1 MYCKNCGCSLPD
13 DATKCENCG
22 AVLNYGFEAG
32 KTNPVKEE
40 KGSVLLGIL
49 GFIFPLIGLILYLAM
64 MHSEPKKAKSAG
76 KGALTAFI
84 IYLVFIVI
92 YLVFIVIV
100 TMIPVVDTY
109 RKSSQADNSSYAESY
124 DYDDVRYS
132 NDYDYNFDYDYDYDY
147 DCSIDC

>member
-22 AVLNYGFEAG
+22 DVLSYGFEAG
-32 KTNPVKEE
+32 KTIPVKEE

-92 YLVFIVIV
+92 V
-100 TMIPVVDTY
+100 TISVMIPVIDTY
-109 RKSSQADNSSYAESY
+109 RKSSQADDSSYVESY

-132 NDYDYNFDYDYDYDY
+132 NDYDYNYDYDYDY
-147 DCSIDC
+147 SIDC

>member
-22 AVLNYGFEAG
+22 AVLSYGFEAG

-49 GFIFPLIGLILYLAM
+49 GFLFPLIGLILYLAM

-92 YLVFIVIV
+92 VTISVMVPVI
-100 TMIPVVDTY
+100 DTY
-109 RKSSQADNSSYAESY
+109 RKSSQADDSSYVESY

-132 NDYDYNFDYDYDYDY
+132 NDYDYNYNYDYDYDY
-147 DCSIDC
+147 SIDC

>member
-22 AVLNYGFEAG
+22 AVLSYGFEAG

-84 IYLVFIVI
+84 IYLI
-92 YLVFIVIV
+92 FIVIV
-100 TMIPVVDTY
+100 TISVMIPVIDTY
-109 RKSSQADNSSYAESY
+109 RKSSQADDSSYVENY

-132 NDYDYNFDYDYDYDY
+132 NDYDYNYDYDYDYDY
-147 DCSIDC
+147 SIDC

>member
-22 AVLNYGFEAG
+22 AVLSYGFEAG

-49 GFIFPLIGLILYLAM
+49 GFMFPLIGLILYLAM

-100 TMIPVVDTY
+100 TMIPVIDTY
-109 RKSSQADNSSYAESY
+109 RKSSQADDSSYVESY

-132 NDYDYNFDYDYDYDY
+132 NDDYNYDYDYDY
-147 DCSIDC
+147 LIDY

>member
-22 AVLNYGFEAG
+22 AVLSYGFEAG

-49 GFIFPLIGLILYLAM
+49 GFMFPLIGLILYLAM

-84 IYLVFIVI
+84 IYLVC
-92 YLVFIVIV
+92 IVIV
-100 TMIPVVDTY
+100 TISVMIPVIDTY
-109 RKSSQADNSSYAESY
+109 RKSAQSDDSSYVESY

-132 NDYDYNFDYDYDYDY
+132 NDYDYNYDYDYDY
-147 DCSIDC
+147 SIDC

>member
-22 AVLNYGFEAG
+22 AVLSYGFEAG

-49 GFIFPLIGLILYLAM
+49 GFMFPLIGLILYLAM

-92 YLVFIVIV
+92 V
-100 TMIPVVDTY
+100 TISVMIPVVDTY
-109 RKSSQADNSSYAESY
+109 RKSAQSDASSYVESY

-132 NDYDYNFDYDYDYDY
+132 NDDYNYDYDYNYPIDY
-147 DCSIDC
+147 

>member
-13 DATKCENCG
+13 NATKCENCG
-22 AVLNYGFEAG
+22 AVLSYGFEAD
-32 KTNPVKEE
+32 KTNLVKEE

-49 GFIFPLIGLILYLAM
+49 GFMFPLIGLILYLAM

-100 TMIPVVDTY
+100 TMIPVIDTY
-109 RKSSQADNSSYAESY
+109 RKSSQADNSSYVESY

-132 NDYDYNFDYDYDYDY
+132 NDYDYNYDY
-147 DCSIDC
+147 DCDYDYSIDC

>member
-22 AVLNYGFEAG
+22 AVLSYGFEAG
-32 KTNPVKEE
+32 KTITVKEE

-49 GFIFPLIGLILYLAM
+49 GFMFPLIGLILYLAM

-92 YLVFIVIV
+92 V
-100 TMIPVVDTY
+100 TISVMIPVIDTY
-109 RKSSQADNSSYAESY
+109 RKSSQADDSSYVESY

-132 NDYDYNFDYDYDYDY
+132 NDYDYNYDYDYDYDY
-147 DCSIDC
+147 SIDC

>member
-22 AVLNYGFEAG
+22 AVLSYGFEAG

-49 GFIFPLIGLILYLAM
+49 GFMFPLIGLILYLAM

-92 YLVFIVIV
+92 V
-100 TMIPVVDTY
+100 TISVMIPVIDTY
-109 RKSSQADNSSYAESY
+109 RKSSQADDSSYVENY

-132 NDYDYNFDYDYDYDY
+132 NDYDYNYDYDYDYDY
-147 DCSIDC
+147 SIDC

>member
-22 AVLNYGFEAG
+22 AVLSYGFEAG

-49 GFIFPLIGLILYLAM
+49 GFMFPLIGLILYLAM

-92 YLVFIVIV
+92 V
-100 TMIPVVDTY
+100 TISVMIPVIDTY
-109 RKSSQADNSSYAESY
+109 RKSSQVDDSSYVESY

-132 NDYDYNFDYDYDYDY
+132 NDYDYNYDYDYDY
-147 DCSIDC
+147 SIDC

>member
-22 AVLNYGFEAG
+22 AVLSYGFEAG
-32 KTNPVKEE
+32 KTIPVKEE

-49 GFIFPLIGLILYLAM
+49 GFMFPLIGLILYLAM

-84 IYLVFIVI
+84 IYLVFKIHSSPS
-92 YLVFIVIV
+92 YLPSIVIV
-100 TMIPVVDTY
+100 HPLGSFHFFIIFLIIALIEVLRYIELLVQQSHSPGNTT
-109 RKSSQADNSSYAESY
+109 KS
-124 DYDDVRYS
+124 
-132 NDYDYNFDYDYDYDY
+132 
-147 DCSIDC
+147 

>member
-22 AVLNYGFEAG
+22 AVLSYGFEAV

-49 GFIFPLIGLILYLAM
+49 GFMFPLIGLILYLAM

-92 YLVFIVIV
+92 V
-100 TMIPVVDTY
+100 TISVMIPVIDTY
-109 RKSSQADNSSYAESY
+109 RKSSQADDSSYVESY

-132 NDYDYNFDYDYDYDY
+132 NDYDYNYDYDYDY
-147 DCSIDC
+147 SIDC

>member
-22 AVLNYGFEAG
+22 AVLSYGFEAG

-92 YLVFIVIV
+92 V
-100 TMIPVVDTY
+100 TISVMIPVIDTY
-109 RKSSQADNSSYAESY
+109 RKSSQADDSSYVESY

-132 NDYDYNFDYDYDYDY
+132 NDYNYNNDYDYDYDY
-147 DCSIDC
+147 SIDC

>member
-22 AVLNYGFEAG
+22 AVLSYGFEAG

-49 GFIFPLIGLILYLAM
+49 GFMFPLIGLILYLAM

-92 YLVFIVIV
+92 V
-100 TMIPVVDTY
+100 TISVMIPVIDTY
-109 RKSSQADNSSYAESY
+109 RKSSQADDSSYVESY

-132 NDYDYNFDYDYDYDY
+132 NDYDYNYDYDYDYDY
-147 DCSIDC
+147 SIDC

>member
-22 AVLNYGFEAG
+22 AVLSYGFEAG

-49 GFIFPLIGLILYLAM
+49 GFMVPLIGLILYLAM

-92 YLVFIVIV
+92 V
-100 TMIPVVDTY
+100 TISVMIPVIDTY
-109 RKSSQADNSSYAESY
+109 RKSSQADDSSYVESY

-132 NDYDYNFDYDYDYDY
+132 NDYDYNYDYDYDY
-147 DCSIDC
+147 SIDC

>member
-22 AVLNYGFEAG
+22 AVLSYGFEAG

-49 GFIFPLIGLILYLAM
+49 GFMFPLIGLILYLAM

-92 YLVFIVIV
+92 VTISVMVPVI
-100 TMIPVVDTY
+100 DTY
-109 RKSSQADNSSYAESY
+109 RKSSQADDSSYVESY

-132 NDYDYNFDYDYDYDY
+132 NDYDYNYDYDY
-147 DCSIDC
+147 SIDC

>member
-1 MYCKNCGCSLPD
+1 MYCKNCG
-13 DATKCENCG
+13 
-22 AVLNYGFEAG
+22 AVLSYGFEAG

-92 YLVFIVIV
+92 VTISVMVPVI
-100 TMIPVVDTY
+100 DTY
-109 RKSSQADNSSYAESY
+109 RKSSQADDSSYVESY
-124 DYDDVRYS
+124 DNDDVRYS
-132 NDYDYNFDYDYDYDY
+132 NDYDYNYNYDYDYDY
-147 DCSIDC
+147 SIDC

>member
-22 AVLNYGFEAG
+22 AVLSYGFEAG

-49 GFIFPLIGLILYLAM
+49 GFMFPLIGLILYLAM

-76 KGALTAFI
+76 KGAITAFI

-92 YLVFIVIV
+92 V
-100 TMIPVVDTY
+100 TISVMIPVIDTY
-109 RKSSQADNSSYAESY
+109 RKSSQADDSSYVESY

-132 NDYDYNFDYDYDYDY
+132 NDYDYNYDYDYDY
-147 DCSIDC
+147 SIDC

>member
-22 AVLNYGFEAG
+22 AVLSYGFEAG

-49 GFIFPLIGLILYLAM
+49 GFMFPLIGLILYLAM

-92 YLVFIVIV
+92 V
-100 TMIPVVDTY
+100 TISVMIPVIDTY
-109 RKSSQADNSSYAESY
+109 RKSSQADGSSYVESY

-132 NDYDYNFDYDYDYDY
+132 TDYDYNYDYDYDYDY
-147 DCSIDC
+147 SIDC

>member
-22 AVLNYGFEAG
+22 AVLSYGFEAG
-32 KTNPVKEE
+32 KTIPVKEE

-49 GFIFPLIGLILYLAM
+49 GFMFPLIGLILYLAM

-92 YLVFIVIV
+92 V
-100 TMIPVVDTY
+100 TISVMIPVIDTY
-109 RKSSQADNSSYAESY
+109 RKSSQADDSSYVESY

-132 NDYDYNFDYDYDYDY
+132 NDYDYNYDYDYDYDY
-147 DCSIDC
+147 SIDC

>member
-22 AVLNYGFEAG
+22 AVLSYGFEAG

-49 GFIFPLIGLILYLAM
+49 GFMFPLIGLILYLAM

-84 IYLVFIVI
+84 IYLVI
-92 YLVFIVIV
+92 IVIV
-100 TMIPVVDTY
+100 TISVMVPVIDTY
-109 RKSSQADNSSYAESY
+109 RKSSQADDSSYVESY

-132 NDYDYNFDYDYDYDY
+132 NDYDYNYDYDYDYDY
-147 DCSIDC
+147 SIDC

>member
-22 AVLNYGFEAG
+22 AVLSYGFEAG
-32 KTNPVKEE
+32 KTNPVKKE
-40 KGSVLLGIL
+40 KGSVLLGVL
-49 GFIFPLIGLILYLAM
+49 GFMFPLIGLILYLAM

-84 IYLVFIVI
+84 IYLVFIA
-92 YLVFIVIV
+92 IV
-100 TMIPVVDTY
+100 TISVMVPVIDTY
-109 RKSSQADNSSYAESY
+109 RKSSQADDSSYVESY

-132 NDYDYNFDYDYDYDY
+132 NDYDYNYDYDYDY
-147 DCSIDC
+147 SIDC

>member
-22 AVLNYGFEAG
+22 AVLSYGFEAG
-32 KTNPVKEE
+32 KTIPVKEE

-92 YLVFIVIV
+92 V
-100 TMIPVVDTY
+100 TISVMIPVIDTY
-109 RKSSQADNSSYAESY
+109 RKSSQADDSSYVESY

-132 NDYDYNFDYDYDYDY
+132 NDYDYNYDYDYDY
-147 DCSIDC
+147 SIDC

>member
-22 AVLNYGFEAG
+22 AVLSYGFEAG

-49 GFIFPLIGLILYLAM
+49 GFMFPLIGLILYLAM

-76 KGALTAFI
+76 KGALIAFI

-92 YLVFIVIV
+92 V
-100 TMIPVVDTY
+100 TISVMIPVIDTY
-109 RKSSQADNSSYAESY
+109 RKSAQADGSSYVESY

-132 NDYDYNFDYDYDYDY
+132 NDYDYNYDYDYDY
-147 DCSIDC
+147 SIDC

>member
-22 AVLNYGFEAG
+22 AVLSYGFEAG

-49 GFIFPLIGLILYLAM
+49 GFMFPLIGLILYLAM

-92 YLVFIVIV
+92 VTISVMVPVI
-100 TMIPVVDTY
+100 DTY
-109 RKSSQADNSSYAESY
+109 RKSSQADDSSYVESY
-124 DYDDVRYS
+124 DNDDVRYS
-132 NDYDYNFDYDYDYDY
+132 NDYDYNYDYDYDYDY
-147 DCSIDC
+147 SIDC

>member
-22 AVLNYGFEAG
+22 AVLSYGFEAG
-32 KTNPVKEE
+32 KTIPVKEE

-49 GFIFPLIGLILYLAM
+49 GFMFPLIGLILYLAM

-92 YLVFIVIV
+92 V
-100 TMIPVVDTY
+100 TISVMIPVIDTY
-109 RKSSQADNSSYAESY
+109 RKSSHADDSSYVESY

-132 NDYDYNFDYDYDYDY
+132 NDYDYNYDYDYDY
-147 DCSIDC
+147 SIDC

>member
-22 AVLNYGFEAG
+22 AVLSYGFEAG

-49 GFIFPLIGLILYLAM
+49 GFMFPLIGLILYLAM

-92 YLVFIVIV
+92 VTISVMVPVI
-100 TMIPVVDTY
+100 DTY
-109 RKSSQADNSSYAESY
+109 RKSSQSDGSPYVESY

-132 NDYDYNFDYDYDYDY
+132 NDAYNYNYDYDYPIDY
-147 DCSIDC
+147 

>member
-22 AVLNYGFEAG
+22 AVLSYGFEAG

-49 GFIFPLIGLILYLAM
+49 GFMFPLIGLILYLAM

-92 YLVFIVIV
+92 VTISVMVPVI
-100 TMIPVVDTY
+100 DTY
-109 RKSSQADNSSYAESY
+109 RKSSQADDSAYVENY

-132 NDYDYNFDYDYDYDY
+132 NDYDYNYDYDYDY
-147 DCSIDC
+147 SIDC

>member
-22 AVLNYGFEAG
+22 AVLSYGFEAG

-49 GFIFPLIGLILYLAM
+49 GFMFPLIGLILYLAM

-92 YLVFIVIV
+92 VTISVMVPVI
-100 TMIPVVDTY
+100 DTY
-109 RKSSQADNSSYAESY
+109 RKSAQADDSSYIESY

-132 NDYDYNFDYDYDYDY
+132 NDYDYNYNYDYDYDY
-147 DCSIDC
+147 SIDC

>member
-22 AVLNYGFEAG
+22 AVLSYGFEAG

-49 GFIFPLIGLILYLAM
+49 GFMFPLIGLILYLAM

-92 YLVFIVIV
+92 V
-100 TMIPVVDTY
+100 TISVMIPVIDTY
-109 RKSSQADNSSYAESY
+109 RKSAQADGSSYVESY
-124 DYDDVRYS
+124 DYEDVRYS
-132 NDYDYNFDYDYDYDY
+132 NDYDYNYDYDYDY
-147 DCSIDC
+147 PIDY

>member
-1 MYCKNCGCSLPD
+1 MS
-13 DATKCENCG
+13 
-22 AVLNYGFEAG
+22 YGFEAG

-49 GFIFPLIGLILYLAM
+49 GFMFPLIGLILYLAM

-92 YLVFIVIV
+92 VTISVMVPVI
-100 TMIPVVDTY
+100 DTY
-109 RKSSQADNSSYAESY
+109 RKSSQSDGSAYVESY

-132 NDYDYNFDYDYDYDY
+132 NDYDYNYNYDCDYDY
-147 DCSIDC
+147 SIDC

>member
-22 AVLNYGFEAG
+22 AVLSYGFEAG

-49 GFIFPLIGLILYLAM
+49 GFMFPLIGLILYLAM

-84 IYLVFIVI
+84 IYLVF
-92 YLVFIVIV
+92 LVIV
-100 TMIPVVDTY
+100 TISVMIPVIDTY
-109 RKSSQADNSSYAESY
+109 RKSSQADDSSYVESY

-132 NDYDYNFDYDYDYDY
+132 NDYDYNYDYDYDY
-147 DCSIDC
+147 SIDC

>member
-22 AVLNYGFEAG
+22 AVLSYGFEAG

-92 YLVFIVIV
+92 V
-100 TMIPVVDTY
+100 TISVMIPVIDTY
-109 RKSSQADNSSYAESY
+109 RKSSQADDSSYVESY

-132 NDYDYNFDYDYDYDY
+132 NDYDYNYDYDYY
-147 DCSIDC
+147 YSIDCR

>member
-22 AVLNYGFEAG
+22 AVLSYGFEAG
-32 KTNPVKEE
+32 KTIPVKEE

-49 GFIFPLIGLILYLAM
+49 GFMFPLIGLILYLAM

-92 YLVFIVIV
+92 V
-100 TMIPVVDTY
+100 TISVMIPVIDTY
-109 RKSSQADNSSYAESY
+109 RKSSQADDSSYVESY
-124 DYDDVRYS
+124 DYNDVRYS
-132 NDYDYNFDYDYDYDY
+132 NDYNYNYDYDYDYDY
-147 DCSIDC
+147 SIDC

>member
-13 DATKCENCG
+13 DVTKCENCG
-22 AVLNYGFEAG
+22 AVLSYGFEAG

-49 GFIFPLIGLILYLAM
+49 GFMFPLIGLILYLAM

-84 IYLVFIVI
+84 IYLVF
-92 YLVFIVIV
+92 LVIV
-100 TMIPVVDTY
+100 TISVMIPVIDTY
-109 RKSSQADNSSYAESY
+109 RKSSQADGSSYVENY

-132 NDYDYNFDYDYDYDY
+132 NDDYNYDYDYDY
-147 DCSIDC
+147 PIDY

>member
-22 AVLNYGFEAG
+22 AVLSYGFEAG

-49 GFIFPLIGLILYLAM
+49 GFMFPLIGLILYLAM

-92 YLVFIVIV
+92 VTISVMVPVI
-100 TMIPVVDTY
+100 DTY
-109 RKSSQADNSSYAESY
+109 RKSAQSDDSYYVESY

-132 NDYDYNFDYDYDYDY
+132 NDYDYNYDYDY
-147 DCSIDC
+147 SIDCW

>member
-22 AVLNYGFEAG
+22 AVLSYGFEAG
-32 KTNPVKEE
+32 KTIPVKEE

-49 GFIFPLIGLILYLAM
+49 GFMFPLIGLILYLAM

-92 YLVFIVIV
+92 V
-100 TMIPVVDTY
+100 TISVMIPVIDTY
-109 RKSSQADNSSYAESY
+109 RKSSQADDSSYVESY

-132 NDYDYNFDYDYDYDY
+132 NDYNYDYDYDY
-147 DCSIDC
+147 SIDC

>member
-22 AVLNYGFEAG
+22 AVLSYGFEAG
-32 KTNPVKEE
+32 KTIPVKEE

-49 GFIFPLIGLILYLAM
+49 GFMFPLIGLILYLAM

-92 YLVFIVIV
+92 VTISVMVPVI
-100 TMIPVVDTY
+100 DTY
-109 RKSSQADNSSYAESY
+109 RKSSQADDSSYVESY

-132 NDYDYNFDYDYDYDY
+132 NDYDYNYNYDYDYDY
-147 DCSIDC
+147 SIDC

>member
-22 AVLNYGFEAG
+22 AVLSYGFEAG

-49 GFIFPLIGLILYLAM
+49 GFMFPLIGLILYLAM

-92 YLVFIVIV
+92 VTISVMVPVI
-100 TMIPVVDTY
+100 DTY
-109 RKSSQADNSSYAESY
+109 RKSSQSDGSSYVESY

-132 NDYDYNFDYDYDYDY
+132 NDDYNYNYDYDYPIEY
-147 DCSIDC
+147 

>member
-13 DATKCENCG
+13 DAIKCENCG
-22 AVLNYGFEAG
+22 AVLSYGFEAG
-32 KTNPVKEE
+32 KTIPVKEE
-40 KGSVLLGIL
+40 KGSVLIGIL
-49 GFIFPLIGLILYLAM
+49 GFMFPLIGLILYLAM

-92 YLVFIVIV
+92 V
-100 TMIPVVDTY
+100 TISVMIPVIDTY
-109 RKSSQADNSSYAESY
+109 RKSSQADDSSYVESY

-132 NDYDYNFDYDYDYDY
+132 NDYDYNYDYDYDY
-147 DCSIDC
+147 SIDC